1 MSLALTSTI
10 YSPTAATFDAAATAA
25 ALWVLLLPLRVF
37 LFVVFIY
44 FDYIFSIFFGCFLFL
59 FQLKSLEIKLNTL
72 RNNGMNISRVE

>member
-10 YSPTAATFDAAATAA
+10 YSPTAATFDAAAAA
-25 ALWVLLLPLRVF
+25 ALWVLLPLRVF

-44 FDYIFSIFFGCFLFL
+44 FDYIFSIFSVLFLFL
-59 FQLKSLEIKLNTL
+59 FQLKSLQIKLNTL

>member
-10 YSPTAATFDAAATAA
+10 YSPTAATFDAAAAA

-44 FDYIFSIFFGCFLFL
+44 FDYIFSIFFGWFFI
-59 FQLKSLEIKLNTL
+59 FVPIKESTNKTEY
-72 RNNGMNISRVE
+72 VKE

>member
-10 YSPTAATFDAAATAA
+10 YSPTAATFDAAAATDA

-44 FDYIFSIFFGCFLFL
+44 FDYIFSIFSVFFFI
-59 FQLKSLEIKLNTL
+59 FVPIKESTNKTEY
-72 RNNGMNISRVE
+72 VKE

>member
-10 YSPTAATFDAAATAA
+10 YSPTAATFDAAAAA

-44 FDYIFSIFFGCFLFL
+44 FDYIFSIFFGCFFI
-59 FQLKSLEIKLNTL
+59 FVPIKVS
-72 RNNGMNISRVE
+72 RNKTEYVKE